1 MTIYQKILRT
11 IIYIDGFNLYYGL
24 RSKGWRKYYWLNLRC
39 LSQKILKLDQRL
51 IATKYFTAR
60 VSAGNKATSDNVRE
74 KMESKR
80 RRQAIYLDALG
91 GLNNFMIFEGHFL
104 AKTITCK
111 TCGYSWL
118 THEEKM
124 TDVNIATELIMDAHN
139 DNFDVAM
146 IISGDSDLVPPILA
160 VQNTYP
166 EKRIVVAFLPSRSSE
181 RLKQTAN
188 AFFTI
193 GEANIRQSQF
203 PEEIRRAEGI
213 ILKRPE
219 KWR

>member
-24 RSKGWRKYYWLNLRC
+24 RSKGWRKYYWLNLQC
-39 LSQKILKLDQRL
+39 LSQKLLKLDQRL
-51 IATKYFTAR
+51 IAAKYFTAR
-60 VSAGNKATSDNVRE
+60 VSAGNKATSGKARE

-80 RRQAIYLDALG
+80 RRQAIYLDALD
-91 GLNNFMIFEGHFL
+91 GLKDFMIFEGHYL

-111 TCGYSWL
+111 NCGNSWL

-139 DNFDVAM
+139 DKFDVAM

-160 VQNTYP
+160 AQKTCP
-166 EKRIVVAFLPSRSSE
+166 EKRIVIAFPPSRSSE
-181 RLKQTAN
+181 RLKQTAS

-203 PEEIRRAEGI
+203 PEEIRRAEGVV
-213 ILKRPE
+213 LKRPE